1 MTEVTSLLAQRRYRL
16 MSWADGGARNHGK
29 CRRTRQRRQLRDT
42 GSSHSVPT
50 GSHGPMP
57 ALPLSGI
64 KTQEGK
70 RTMKKVKDLL
80 RSGKLTVF
88 EVLQQVSLEELGEAV
103 TFLKRHRPKSEV
115 CRALEAII
123 ATSPLSEFQTL
134 QVIYRRH
141 CG

>member
-1 MTEVTSLLAQRRYRL
+1 
-16 MSWADGGARNHGK
+16 
-29 CRRTRQRRQLRDT
+29 
-42 GSSHSVPT
+42 
-50 GSHGPMP
+50 
-57 ALPLSGI
+57 
-64 KTQEGK
+64 
-70 RTMKKVKDLL
+70 MKKVKDLL

-88 EVLQQVSLEELGEAV
+88 EVLQQISLEELDEAV
-103 TFLKRHRPKSEV
+103 AFLKKHRPKSGV

>member
-1 MTEVTSLLAQRRYRL
+1 
-16 MSWADGGARNHGK
+16 
-29 CRRTRQRRQLRDT
+29 
-42 GSSHSVPT
+42 
-50 GSHGPMP
+50 
-57 ALPLSGI
+57 
-64 KTQEGK
+64 
-70 RTMKKVKDLL
+70 MKKVKDLL

-88 EVLQQVSLEELGEAV
+88 EVLQQVSLEELDEAV
-103 TFLKRHRPKSEV
+103 AFLKKHRPGSEV